1 MKSHSGMQTKSDTN
15 NTHRGTVRAVLDQG
29 NAEADALKQTA
40 QTQTGG
46 QQTDQHIDKTL
57 TNKSANEAK
66 TKRRSPT
73 NRAEDQ

>member
-46 QQTDQHIDKTL
+46 QQTDQK
-57 TNKSANEAK
+57 
-66 TKRRSPT
+66 
-73 NRAEDQ
+73 